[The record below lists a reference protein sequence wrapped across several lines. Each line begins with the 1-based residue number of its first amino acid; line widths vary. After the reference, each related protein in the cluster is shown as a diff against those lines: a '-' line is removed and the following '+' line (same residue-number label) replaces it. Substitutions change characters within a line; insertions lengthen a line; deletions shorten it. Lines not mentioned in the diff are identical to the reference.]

1 MLAYRPGEDTV
12 IVLRSSRVRAT
23 VLARSVALVSVV
35 LSALVGIP
43 AAQAAGALPRL
54 AIAGD
59 YVSGISSGGYMA
71 TQLQVA
77 YSSRFAGAGI
87 FSAGPYYCGQD
98 SVVIALEA
106 CTSPQVIPDDL
117 QASID
122 YTDRQAAAGT
132 IDPTSNLAHQ
142 RTWFFHGTQ
151 DTVVA
156 PKVADDLAAY
166 YRHYGVPLT
175 YRNTDPAGHAWISPL
190 GPNPCPA
197 NTDPYINNCG
207 FDAEAQML
215 STMFGAPVNPPNTG
229 PLHGTVQA
237 FSQDPYAVAPQPGA
251 GDVTRTGAAAIGM
264 GPTGYVYVPN
274 TCTNG
279 QKCRLVLSLHGCLQ
293 TATQIGTTF
302 VTDAYLNQYADTNK
316 LVVLYPQ
323 AEPDATLGNPKG
335 CWDWWGYLGAADG
348 GYATRTGPQM
358 VTVMN
363 MVHAL
368 GG

>member
-1 MLAYRPGEDTV
+1 M
-12 IVLRSSRVRAT
+12 
-23 VLARSVALVSVV
+23 VLAVLVT
-35 LSALVGIP
+35 AAP
-43 AAQAAGALPRL
+43 AGAAGPLPGL
-54 AIAGD
+54 SITAD
-59 YVSGISSGGYMA
+59 YVTGISSGGYMA

-77 YSSRFAGAGI
+77 YSGRFGGAGI
-87 FSAGPYYCGQD
+87 FSAGTYHCAED

-117 QASID
+117 PGSIS

-142 RTWFFHGTQ
+142 RTWFFHGTA

-156 PKVADDLAAY
+156 QKVADDLAAY

-175 YRNTDPAGHAWISPL
+175 YRSTDPAGHAWISPL

-207 FDAEAQML
+207 FDAEGQLL
-215 STMFGAPVNPPNTG
+215 STMLGASVNPPNTG
-229 PLHGTVQA
+229 TLHGTVQA
-237 FSQDPYAVAPQPGA
+237 FSQDPYAVAPQPGN
-251 GDVTRTGAAAIGM
+251 GDVTRSGAAAIGM
-264 GPTGYVYVPN
+264 GPTGYVYIPQ
-274 TCTNG
+274 TCAGG
-279 QKCRLVLSLHGCLQ
+279 QRCRLVVALHGCLQ
-293 TATQIGTTF
+293 TASQIGTTF
-302 VTDAYLNQYADTNK
+302 VTDSYLNQYADTNK

-323 AEPDATLGNPKG
+323 AEPDTTFTNPKG
-335 CWDWWGYLGAADG
+335 CWDWWGYLGPGDT
-348 GYATRTGPQM
+348 GYATRSGPQM